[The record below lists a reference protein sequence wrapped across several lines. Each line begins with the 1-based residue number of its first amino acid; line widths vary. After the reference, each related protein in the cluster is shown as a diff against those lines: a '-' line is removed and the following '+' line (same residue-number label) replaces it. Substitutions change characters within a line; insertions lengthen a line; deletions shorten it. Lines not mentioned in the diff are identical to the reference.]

1 MKIGDKVSVLDE
13 DIFGIITAV
22 SKDEITIIDSD
33 GFDYQYYKK
42 ELVLESNDFSNLTI
56 SPENILEIISE
67 KEQKKNKGIPKVKS
81 KDKYLPP
88 MEVDLHIQQ
97 LVTKTRGLDK

>member
-42 ELVLESNDFSNLTI
+42 EKNGI
-56 SPENILEIISE
+56 STYFTSKNIFWLSSPKSIS
-67 KEQKKNKGIPKVKS
+67 I
-81 KDKYLPP
+81 
-88 MEVDLHIQQ
+88 
-97 LVTKTRGLDK
+97 